1 MRGRVVE
8 KMKWVC
14 GKHGD
19 EKFFHQRV
27 RWVLVMAQSF
37 GLLPVRGVTGENY
50 NDLSFSWYLKRV
62 FYSQVLIFGSCFVA
76 VVAFFRMVYIEYS
89 LSNLSSFIFN
99 ANSTIGGI
107 IFFNLAKNWPKL
119 IKKWSQVESSL
130 GGWNTN
136 RNIKR
141 KFYSIIIIVMT
152 AAIVEH
158 VLSIIYVC
166 SQIPGD
172 DPDKYLTYF
181 SRNYPH
187 LFDFFEFS
195 APLAVFAV
203 VMNFL
208 NVFSWNFLDAFLM
221 IISLGLS
228 QKFQEVTRRVT
239 VAYSTKIHVKHHWMK
254 IREDYNKIS
263 ILCKTVNK
271 EISTLIIVSFATN
284 MFFITSQLYWSLSH
298 KSTAIESIYFYFSFG
313 LLVLR
318 TVAVILFASNI
329 NDESKKSMSYLLSL
343 NSDAYSSEIERFAYQ
358 IHCQPVAL
366 TGNDFFTITKGLL
379 LGVS

>member
-1 MRGRVVE
+1 
-8 KMKWVC
+8 
-14 GKHGD
+14 
-19 EKFFHQRV
+19 
-27 RWVLVMAQSF
+27 MAQSF

-76 VVAFFRMVYIEYS
+76 VVAFFRMVYVEYS
-89 LSNLSSFIFN
+89 LSNLI
-99 ANSTIGGI
+99 
-107 IFFNLAKNWPKL
+107 
-119 IKKWSQVESSL
+119 
-130 GGWNTN
+130 
-136 RNIKR
+136 
-141 KFYSIIIIVMT
+141 
-152 AAIVEH
+152 EH

-228 QKFQEVTRRVT
+228 QKFQEVTRR
-239 VAYSTKIHVKHHWMK
+239 IHVKHHWMK

-298 KSTAIESIYFYFSFG
+298 KSTAIESIYFFFSFG

-379 LGVS
+379 LGMAGSIVTYELFLIQSNGAINYF